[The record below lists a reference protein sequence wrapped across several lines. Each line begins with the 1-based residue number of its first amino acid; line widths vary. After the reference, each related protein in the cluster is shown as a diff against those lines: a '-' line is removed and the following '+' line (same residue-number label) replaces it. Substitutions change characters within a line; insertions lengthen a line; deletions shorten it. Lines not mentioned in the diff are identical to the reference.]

1 MAIMDKRGSMD
12 MVIIRKQVD
21 KAQFGNSI
29 IFPSHHIVYALPDG
43 FNEEDR
49 NLFYEEN
56 FRDEIPAIELYALEK
71 VVLINGLL
79 IQNKRPLREF
89 THHRNNAPVLTYK
102 SRLRLKILPKGHFTE
117 AISGIMDWADNYF
130 HWMTEVLPRL
140 FAMHRFKPD
149 IPVVLSEKVGGIP
162 FVLNS
167 LDLLNISFNILPTGR
182 GVLFD
187 KLYACK
193 VPHVGQFN
201 QFLIS
206 SFRSEVIGLVSADRI
221 IAPMRKIYIS
231 RSAARRRKVSNEDE
245 LWQVLKSQ
253 GFEKVELENLPWKD
267 QVRLFREAVLVVS
280 NHGAG
285 LSNIMFMPEG
295 SKVIELKSAK
305 NDYWCYYSLARVCHL
320 QYAYLLCEQSE
331 TNHRDANIHVEV
343 DKLLR
348 LMNIEK
354 EVA

>member
-1 MAIMDKRGSMD
+1 MHLI
-12 MVIIRKQVD
+12 KQ
-21 KAQFGNSI
+21 
-29 IFPSHHIVYALPDG
+29 IFPSHHITYSLPDG
-43 FNEEDR
+43 FSESDR
-49 NLFYEEN
+49 KLFYEEN
-56 FRDEIPAIELYALEK
+56 FRDEIPAVEIYTLES
-71 VVLINGLL
+71 VALINGLL
-79 IQNKRPLREF
+79 IQNKLLLSEF
-89 THHRNNAPVLTYK
+89 THHRNNAPVSTIK
-102 SRLRLKILPKGHFTE
+102 SRLRLKLLPKEHFTA
-117 AISGIMDWADNYF
+117 AISGVMDWADNYF

-140 FAMHRFKPD
+140 VAMHRFRPD
-149 IPVVLSEKVGGIP
+149 VPVILSERVGRIP

-182 GVLFD
+182 GVLID
-187 KLYACK
+187 KLYVCK

-201 QFLIS
+201 QFLLS
-206 SFRSEVIGLVSADRI
+206 SFRSEVIGLISADRI
-221 IAPMRKIYIS
+221 IAPIRKIYIS

-245 LWQVLKSQ
+245 LWHVLQSQ

-267 QVRLFREAVLVVS
+267 QVRLFREAILVIS

-285 LSNIMFMPEG
+285 LSNIMFMPADC
-295 SKVIELKSAK
+295 KVIELKSAK

-331 TNHRDANIHVEV
+331 TNHRDADIHVEV

-348 LMNIEK
+348 LMNIER